1 MRYQHIT
8 IPMNAERITINPDH
22 SLNVPEQPIISFIQ
36 GDGVGVD
43 ITPVT
48 LKVVD
53 AAVEKAYGQARKI
66 GWMEVFN
73 GEKAAELYD
82 GDWFPQETL
91 HALREHV
98 VALKGPLTTPLGGG
112 FRSLNI
118 ALRQEMDLFVNM
130 RPVQWLPGIPS
141 PVKHPEKINMV
152 VFRENSEDIY
162 GGIEWKAGSSQS
174 EQLLDFLQQ
183 EMGVTR
189 IRFSEQC
196 ALGIKPISEQGSK
209 RLVRHAI
216 QYALDN
222 QRQSVTLVHKGN
234 IMKFTEGAFR
244 QWGSQLAREEF
255 GARPHAN
262 GRWLTIENDEQP
274 LIIKDAIADSMLQYI
289 LLHPEDYDVIATM
302 NQNGDFIADALS
314 AQVGGNAIIPGAN
327 LNDELAIFEPTHGT
341 AQPIAGKDKMNPGS
355 MLLCAEMMLRHIGW
369 NEAAKLLR
377 KGLEET
383 IKAKAVTYD
392 FARMIAGSRQLSCSE
407 FGDTV
412 IQNME
417 TAKSQL
423 RLL

>member
-1 MRYQHIT
+1 M
-8 IPMNAERITINPDH
+8 A
-22 SLNVPEQPIISFIQ
+22 
-36 GDGVGVD
+36 
-43 ITPVT
+43 
-48 LKVVD
+48 
-53 AAVEKAYGQARKI
+53 
-66 GWMEVFN
+66 GWKSIN

-130 RPVQWLPGIPS
+130 RPVQWLPGVPS
-141 PVKHPEKINMV
+141 PLKHPEKTNMV

-162 GGIEWKAGSSQS
+162 IGIEWKAGSSQAD
-174 EQLLDFLQQ
+174 QLLDYLQQ
-183 EMGVTR
+183 EMGVSR
-189 IRFSEQC
+189 IRFNEQC

-209 RLVRHAI
+209 RLIRHAI

-234 IMKFTEGAFR
+234 VMKFTEGAFR
-244 QWGSQLAREEF
+244 QWGFQLAKEEF
-255 GARPHAN
+255 NAQPHAN
-262 GRWLTIENDEQP
+262 GRWLTINNNDHS

-289 LLHPEDYDVIATM
+289 LLRPEQFDVIATM

-314 AQVGGNAIIPGAN
+314 AQVGGSSIVPGAN

-341 AQPIAGKDKMNPGS
+341 VQPIAGQNKMNPCS

-369 NEAAKLLR
+369 NEAADLIR
-377 KGLEET
+377 QGMEET
-383 IKAKAVTYD
+383 IQAKIVTYD
-392 FARMIAGSRQLSCSE
+392 FARMVNDSRLVSCSE
-407 FGDTV
+407 FGDAV
-412 IQNME
+412 IRNMNPI
-417 TAKSQL
+417 KPQL
-423 RLL
+423 SFL